1 MIPAW
6 FAAVTAGT
14 PCGDVARDVDW
25 AATSLGD
32 PADWPAPLRY
42 AVELCFS
49 TRFPMLVTW
58 GEDLVM
64 VYNDGYRELLGV
76 KHPAAMGAPCAKV
89 WPEVWADIE
98 DSFAHVLTTGR
109 PTWIVDQR
117 LLMQRLGSEEETFF
131 TYSYSALR
139 DESGAV
145 RGVLDIVTETTER
158 VVESRRLRLL
168 SELARRLHGARD
180 VEDVGRVA
188 ADLLALAPDDVA
200 AADVHLLDGDD
211 LLLLATTRARE
222 GVAAVDHTVL
232 HDVARTVVPRTVGR
246 TLVTPLRKSGES
258 TAVGVAV
265 LEAGTL
271 RPLDESFLAFL
282 ELVATNLGAALG
294 AAVRRDR
301 EVGTLRHVA
310 ETLQLSMLPGVTGV
324 PDVVARYQP
333 KLGGL
338 AVGGDWYDAVPLPD
352 GRTALVV
359 GDCVGHGLGAAAV
372 MGQLRSAVRA
382 LLLDDPRPAQAL
394 TALDAFADSV
404 DGAECATALVAVVD
418 AAAGTLTY
426 SCAGHVPAAVL
437 RGDGTVEWLEAGSD
451 VPLTV
456 PLGLPRTEHVTSVGP
471 GDTLVLYTD
480 GLVEHPGASIDD
492 GLTAAATALATIG
505 PASSLDMVADGLLR
519 RLLPQGARDDVAL
532 LVHRVAR

>member
-6 FAAVTAGT
+6 FTAVTAGS
-14 PCGDVARDVDW
+14 PCGDAARDVDW
-25 AATSLGD
+25 AATPLGD
-32 PADWPAPLRY
+32 PVGWPAPLRQ

-49 TRFPMLVTW
+49 TRFPVLVTW
-58 GEDLVM
+58 GDDLVM
-64 VYNDGYRELLGV
+64 VYNDGYREMLGD

-89 WPEVWADIE
+89 WAEVWPYIE
-98 DSFAHVLTTGR
+98 DSFAEVLTTGR
-109 PTWIVDQR
+109 PTWTVDQR
-117 LLMQRLGSEEETFF
+117 LLMQRSGFEEETWF

-139 DESGAV
+139 DEDGAV
-145 RGVLDIVTETTER
+145 RGVLDIATETTER

-188 ADLLALAPDDVA
+188 ADLLALAPDDVVA
-200 AADVHLLDGDD
+200 TDVHLLNGED

-222 GVAAVDHTVL
+222 GVAAVDHAVL
-232 HDVARTVVPRTVGR
+232 HEVARTVTPRTVGR
-246 TLVTPLRKSGES
+246 TLVAPLRKSGES

-265 LEAGTL
+265 LEAGPL
-271 RPLDESFLAFL
+271 RPFDEGYLAFL
-282 ELVATNLGAALG
+282 ELLATNLGAALG

-301 EVGTLRHVA
+301 EVGALRHVA
-310 ETLQLSMLPGVTGV
+310 DTLQLSMLPGVTGV

-333 KLGGL
+333 KVGGL
-338 AVGGDWYDAVPLPD
+338 AVGGDWYDAVRLPD

-382 LLLDDPRPAQAL
+382 LLLDDPQPAPAL
-394 TALDAFADSV
+394 TALDTFAGSV
-404 DGAECATALVAVVD
+404 DGAECATALVAVLD
-418 AAAGTLTY
+418 ADAGTLTS
-426 SCAGHVPAAVL
+426 SCAGHVPAAIL
-437 RGDGTVEWLEAGSD
+437 RADGTVDWLGAGGD

-456 PLGLPRTEHVTSVGP
+456 PLGLPRTEQVTTVGP

-480 GLVEHPGASIDD
+480 GLVEHPGTSIDD
-492 GLTAAATALATIG
+492 GLAAAATALATIG

-519 RLLPQGARDDVAL
+519 RLLPHGARDDVAL
-532 LVHRVAR
+532 LVHRVPR

>member
-14 PCGDVARDVDW
+14 PSGDVARDVDW
-25 AATSLGD
+25 AATALGD
-32 PADWPAPLRY
+32 PTDWPAPLRQ

-49 TRFPMLVTW
+49 TRFPVLVTW

-64 VYNDGYRELLGV
+64 VYNDGYREMLGD
-76 KHPAAMGAPCAKV
+76 KHPAAMGAPCPKV
-89 WPEVWADIE
+89 WSEVWPYIE
-98 DSFAHVLTTGR
+98 DSFEQVLTTGR
-109 PTWIVDQR
+109 PTWTVDQR
-117 LLMQRLGSEEETFF
+117 LLMQRSGFEEETWF

-139 DESGAV
+139 DEDGTV
-145 RGVLDIVTETTER
+145 RGVLDIATETTAR

-188 ADLLALAPDDVA
+188 ADLLAVAPDDVA
-200 AADVHLLDGDD
+200 AADVHLVDGPD

-222 GVAAVDHTVL
+222 GVAAVDHAVL
-232 HDVARTVVPRTVGR
+232 HEVAATMRPQAVGR
-246 TLVTPLRKSGES
+246 TLVAPLHKSGES

-265 LEAGTL
+265 LEAGAL
-271 RPLDESFLAFL
+271 RPLDEHFLAFL
-282 ELVATNLGAALG
+282 ELLATNLGAALG

-301 EVGTLRHVA
+301 EVGALRHVA
-310 ETLQLSMLPGVTGV
+310 DTLQLSMLPGVTGV

-333 KLGGL
+333 KVGGL
-338 AVGGDWYDAVPLPD
+338 AVGGDWYDAVPLQD

-382 LLLDDPRPAQAL
+382 LLLDDARPAQVL
-394 TALDAFADSV
+394 TALDAFAGSLP
-404 DGAECATALVAVVD
+404 GAECATVLVVVAD
-418 AAAGTLTY
+418 PVAGTLTS
-426 SCAGHVPAAVL
+426 SCAGHVPGALL
-437 RGDGTVEWLEAGSD
+437 RGDGGVDWLASGAD

-456 PLGLPRTEHVTSVGP
+456 PLGEPRTQTVTPVRP

-492 GLTAAATALATIG
+492 GLAAAATTLATIG
-505 PASSLDMVADGLLR
+505 PASSLDMLADGLLR
-519 RLLPQGARDDVAL
+519 RLLPHGARDDVAL
-532 LVHRVAR
+532 LVHRLPR

>member
-14 PCGDVARDVDW
+14 PCGDVARAVDW
-25 AATSLGD
+25 AATSLG
-32 PADWPAPLRY
+32 PPQSWPAPLRQ

-49 TRFPMLVTW
+49 TRFPVLVTW
-58 GEDLVM
+58 GDDLVM
-64 VYNDGYRELLGV
+64 IYNDGYREMLGTR
-76 KHPAAMGAPCAKV
+76 KHPAAMGAPC
-89 WPEVWADIE
+89 PQVWAE
-98 DSFAHVLTTGR
+98 LWPVVASSFDEVLTTAR
-109 PTWIVDQR
+109 PTWTVDQR
-117 LLMQRLGSEEETFF
+117 LLTDRNGFEEETWF
-131 TYSYSALR
+131 TYSYSVLR
-139 DESGAV
+139 DEDSTP
-145 RGVLDIVTETTER
+145 RGVLDIATETTER

-200 AADVHLLDGDD
+200 AADVHLLDGQD

-222 GVAAVDHTVL
+222 GVSAVDHAVL
-232 HDVARTVVPRTVGR
+232 HEVVR
-246 TLVTPLRKSGES
+246 TLVPVAVGRSAVVPLRKSGES

-265 LEAGTL
+265 LEAGPL
-271 RPLDESFLAFL
+271 RPFDEAYLAFL
-282 ELVATNLGAALG
+282 ELLATNLGAALG

-301 EVGTLRHVA
+301 EVGALRHVA
-310 ETLQLSMLPGVTGV
+310 DTLQLSMLPGVTGV
-324 PDVVARYQP
+324 RDVVARYLP

-382 LLLDDPRPAQAL
+382 LLLDDPRPAAVL
-394 TALDAFADSV
+394 TALDAFADSL
-404 DGAECATALVAVVD
+404 DGAECTTVLVGVAD
-418 AAAGTLTY
+418 PGAGTLTY
-426 SCAGHVPAAVL
+426 SCAGHVPGVVL
-437 RGDGTVEWLEAGSD
+437 RARDADVDWLDGGHD

-456 PLGLPRTEHVTSVGP
+456 PHGRPRTETVTALHA
-471 GDTLVLYTD
+471 GDTFVLYTD

-492 GLTAAATALATIG
+492 GLAAVERTLRTLG
-505 PASSLDMVADGLLR
+505 PAVSLDMVADGLLA
-519 RLLPQGARDDVAL
+519 RLLPHGARDDVAL
-532 LVHRVAR
+532 LVHRL